1 MANIENGRTSGANG
15 RAGTSNKN
23 GIAETAALSD
33 DATAKGSNWREEDR
47 DRESYR
53 RQPPYRAAG
62 ETDERMSRD
71 FRRGTATGQGAGYRS
86 DEARASSSV
95 QHSGDL
101 TGWSRWATLIGGGLL
116 VRHGLRHGGLTGLAS
131 LAIGGA
137 MAWAGANGRMPTA
150 LQGMT
155 GTEGENRIAGRRGWS
170 SAAAT
175 STSITINKPAEE
187 LYRFWRDFSNLSR
200 VMEHVESIEKIDENR
215 SRWTVK
221 APAGQTVS
229 WEAVVTDDQK
239 NRRIAWESAPGADVR
254 NYGWVE
260 FKPAPGDRG
269 TEVKAL
275 IVYEPPG
282 GQIGRLLAKL
292 FMEEPGVQ
300 MRDDLRRFKQVME
313 TGSLGTGEGRRPM

>member
-1 MANIENGRTSGANG
+1 MANIENGRGAGTNG
-15 RAGTSNKN
+15 RGAPGGARNGT
-23 GIAETAALSD
+23 AERAALSD

-47 DRESYR
+47 DREAFR
-53 RQPPYRAAG
+53 RAPPYRAAG
-62 ETDERMSRD
+62 EADERMGRGFRGSAGGD
-71 FRRGTATGQGAGYRS
+71 FRSEESRAAG
-86 DEARASSSV
+86 SV
-95 QHSGDL
+95 QH
-101 TGWSRWATLIGGGLL
+101 TGELVGWERWATLIGGGLL
-116 VRHGLRHGGLTGLAS
+116 VRHGLRHGGITGLAS
-131 LAIGGA
+131 LAIGGV
-137 MAWAGANGRMPTA
+137 MAWAGANGRVPQA
-150 LQGMT
+150 VKGLT
-155 GTEGENRIAGRRGWS
+155 GTREEGKLADRRGWS

-175 STSITINKPAEE
+175 STSITIARPAEE
-187 LYRFWRDFSNLSR
+187 LYGFWRKFSNLTR
-200 VMEHVESIEKIDENR
+200 VLSHVESIEVIDDNR

-254 NYGWVE
+254 NYGWIE

-282 GQIGRLLAKL
+282 GQIGRLVAKL

-300 MRDDLRRFKQVME
+300 LRDDLRRFKQVME
-313 TGSLGTGEGRRPM
+313 TSSTANAEKPKPM